1 MIIFTDVKEEDVVD
15 EYIENVR
22 FVQVYFDLE
31 KIDQW
36 ELWHKILLRCED
48 TNKWSAVK
56 LVIKICLCAPC
67 SNASLELFF
76 NQLKIVRTEQ
86 RTKLSESSLNSILLI
101 KVRGNSVT

>member
-1 MIIFTDVKEEDVVD
+1 MAIFRDVKEEDVFD

-31 KIDQW
+31 NIDQC
-36 ELWHKILLRCED
+36 ELWHKILQCED
-48 TNKWSAVK
+48 TNKWSTVK

-76 NQLKIVRTEQ
+76 N
-86 RTKLSESSLNSILLI
+86 
-101 KVRGNSVT
+101 